1 MYDPPRPLRSLAA
14 RVLVVV
20 LFPFV
25 RGVFSPSREN
35 RATFEDVTRVP
46 AGAVGGTHASADEED
61 IGAKH
66 VVTDVSSFRSTWCSP
81 IGGRLASTRRRSREI
96 GARAAPGPLS
106 PVVVGGFVAA
116 GAGTRVCTRSDT
128 RSDTRACSNQPECW
142 NEFSSV
148 RVGVHAFAD
157 AVAVLAASPSGFA
170 RGSAK
175 ARANAGAAA
184 ASAWSRSG
192 GTPDASVN
200 VGGSL
205 SADSSRCNADSDS
218 RSVGSWLQK

>member
-1 MYDPPRPLRSLAA
+1 MGSGCTTHRAHCVHSPRASSSSSS
-14 RVLVVV
+14 
-20 LFPFV
+20 
-25 RGVFSPSREN
+25 SPSGAAISRPRAKN

-81 IGGRLASTRRRSREI
+81 IGGRLASTRRRSRET
-96 GARAAPGPLS
+96 GARTAPGPLS
-106 PVVVGGFVAA
+106 PVVVGFFVAA
-116 GAGTRVCTRSDT
+116 GAGTRVRKRSDT
-128 RSDTRACSNQPECW
+128 RSDTRVCSNQPECW
-142 NEFSSV
+142 NDFSSV
-148 RVGVHAFAD
+148 RVGVHAFAN
-157 AVAVLAASPSGFA
+157 AVAILAVSRSGFA
-170 RGSAK
+170 K
-175 ARANAGAAA
+175 ERANAGAAA

-192 GTPDASVN
+192 GTPDTSAN